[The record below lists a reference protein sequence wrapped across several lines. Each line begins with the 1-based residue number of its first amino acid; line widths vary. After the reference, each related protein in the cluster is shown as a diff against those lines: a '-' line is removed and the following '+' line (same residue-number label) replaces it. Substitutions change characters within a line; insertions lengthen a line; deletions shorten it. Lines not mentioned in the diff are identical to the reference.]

1 MTPPHWHNL
10 KRRLNLIVTRG
21 ALGLLMTALAL
32 SPGRL
37 ASHPSYRL
45 RCKASD
51 ARKLV
56 GVGAADGSMVKHG
69 DDANPEETE
78 VYEQTKL
85 ADSDFDTARS
95 NDPANA
101 TKCNGIELI
110 TPAIIEFRPDH
121 NGVTQWRELG
131 LGGTGNTP
139 HWTVVSAATGAT
151 ANAKD
156 IAPGGWSPA
165 TNLERMEFK
174 PALKTSTEP
183 GFSTFLAYAPDVALA
198 DVERD
203 ELASLMLDFGP
214 VVGTFKYN
222 GRGFRYSTL
231 NKLPCFSRSP
241 LMAILSVD
249 DLA

>member
-1 MTPPHWHNL
+1 MTPPHLHNL
-10 KRRLNLIVTRG
+10 TRRLNFIVARG
-21 ALGLLMTALAL
+21 ALWILMAALAL
-32 SPGRL
+32 CQSGCFAPLIPMVIPL
-37 ASHPSYRL
+37 AEEG
-45 RCKASD
+45 AG
-51 ARKLV
+51 ALV
-56 GVGAADGSMVKHG
+56 NLVSVGAQAGTMVKHG

-85 ADSDFDTARS
+85 ADSDFDSARS

-139 HWTVVSAATGAT
+139 RWIVMADARGAI

-165 TNLERMEFK
+165 TNLEHMEFK

-183 GFSTFLAYAPDVALA
+183 GLSTYLAYAPDVALA

-214 VVGTFKYN
+214 IVGTFKYN
-222 GRGFRYSTL
+222 GRVFKYSTL
-231 NKLPCFSRSP
+231 NKLPCFP
-241 LMAILSVD
+241 VPH
-249 DLA
+249 